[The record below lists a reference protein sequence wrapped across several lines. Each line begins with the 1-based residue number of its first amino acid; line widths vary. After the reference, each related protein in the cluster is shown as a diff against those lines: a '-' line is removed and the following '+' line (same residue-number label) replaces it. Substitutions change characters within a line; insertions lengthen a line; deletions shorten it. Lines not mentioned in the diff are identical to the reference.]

1 MRAYEFILETINPD
15 VFNPEFKDTQ
25 EFDGLTYKAFCEEV
39 DVKKYFTITVYDG
52 DKCVAVTKFRP
63 YRDANKNYW
72 LEAFIVSVHSEYR
85 GQNIA
90 NYTYAYARSMGNTIK
105 PSHDQTDSGKAMWS
119 AWTKSGEAKHLTNEA
134 AVEVPSMLYHAT
146 YRPLLR
152 SIKVNGLGGKG
163 SERKKWEDSKP
174 GIVYLATSPEVAESY
189 AETSD
194 VVSDEW
200 LDEIVILKIRTE
212 NLDPSKFSLDR
223 NVIDNQGDTLEYH
236 GVIPATEITK

>member
-1 MRAYEFILETINPD
+1 MKLYEFITENSS
-15 VFNPEFKDTQ
+15 
-25 EFDGLTYKAFCEEV
+25 
-39 DVKKYFTITVYDG
+39 
-52 DKCVAVTKFRP
+52 VAVP
-63 YRDANKNYW
+63 A
-72 LEAFIVSVHSEYR
+72 
-85 GQNIA
+85 
-90 NYTYAYARSMGNTIK
+90 
-105 PSHDQTDSGKAMWS
+105 
-119 AWTKSGEAKHLTNEA
+119 
-134 AVEVPSMLYHAT
+134 MLYHAT

-152 SIKVNGLGGKG
+152 SIKANGLGGKG

-194 VVSDEW
+194 VVNDDW

-212 NLDPSKFSLDR
+212 NLDPSKFSIDR